1 MRDEERWDEI
11 RDLLPEAAS
20 GFEPGFSGR
29 VMARIAALPGSAR
42 RGERPGSE
50 LFHAHLRHAFPR
62 LAAACLV
69 GVAALSLFT
78 LLSGAGLHGS
88 PLEALLGLPE
98 TTLESVLVLAAA

>member
-1 MRDEERWDEI
+1 MRDVERWDEI
-11 RDLLPEAAS
+11 RDLLAEPAS
-20 GFEPGFSGR
+20 GFAPGFPER
-29 VMARIAALPGSAR
+29 VMARIAALPAAAR
-42 RGERPGSE
+42 GAERPGAE
-50 LFHAHLRHAFPR
+50 LLHVHLRHAFPR
-62 LAAACLV
+62 LAAACLI

>member
-20 GFEPGFSGR
+20 GFEPGFADR
-29 VMARIAALPGSAR
+29 VMARIAALRDSAPGA
-42 RGERPGSE
+42 ERPGGE
-50 LFHAHLRHAFPR
+50 LLHAHLRHAFPR

-69 GVAALSLFT
+69 GVAALSLYT